1 MKSKSLTTPPRRRG
15 QMGKAY
21 PVALR
26 TAALRDYLSGMSRSD
41 VALKYSLPDVS
52 VLSGSHDIGGTD
64 RRAGQGKHYT
74 IVIRNKRLLQTDNES
89 VQSKRIQELERA
101 LSQCQK
107 ALSEKD
113 EQLKKAN
120 LHVLVS
126 ETMIDLAEEEF
137 SISIRKN
144 FGSK

>member
-1 MKSKSLTTPPRRRG
+1 MVKR
-15 QMGKAY
+15 
-21 PVALR
+21 
-26 TAALRDYLSGMSRSD
+26 
-41 VALKYSLPDVS
+41 
-52 VLSGSHDIGGTD
+52 
-64 RRAGQGKHYT
+64 
-74 IVIRNKRLLQTDNES
+74 RNKRLLQTDNES